1 MAWECESFSH
11 KTICLILLQTLL
23 LLDIKYDCSFHL
35 YLSNRSI
42 FQWKHGNLTQGV
54 NYTMWTV
61 AQWTRLY
68 PIYSK
73 RQIWWLLSPLL
84 VKSEYLSVKTW
95 QFNTRCELYHVDS
108 CTVNQALSDVFKKQI
123 WLLLSSLLVKLEHLS
138 VKTWQFNTRCEL
150 YHYRISSIIGIK

>member
-61 AQWTRLY
+61 AQWIRLY
-68 PIYSK
+68 LMSSK
-73 RQIWWLLSPLL
+73 KHKYDCSFHL
-84 VKSEYLSVKTW
+84 YLSNRSIFQWKHGNLTQSVNYTVTVSQVFLELNK
-95 QFNTRCELYHVDS
+95 NHVSPRSVNLRCHVSQGLYVHWVYL
-108 CTVNQALSDVFKKQI
+108 CCRNLI
-123 WLLLSSLLVKLEHLS
+123 WIL
-138 VKTWQFNTRCEL
+138 
-150 YHYRISSIIGIK
+150 IG